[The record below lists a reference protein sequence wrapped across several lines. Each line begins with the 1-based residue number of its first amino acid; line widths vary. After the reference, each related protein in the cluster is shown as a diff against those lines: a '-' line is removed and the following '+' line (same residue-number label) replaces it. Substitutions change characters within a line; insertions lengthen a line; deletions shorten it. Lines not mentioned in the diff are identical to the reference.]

1 MNSSYVLRMARTARM
16 ATAARMPRISRM
28 AAAALLLVALGL
40 GLSSCSRK
48 EEVADPPRL
57 VRTYEVRA
65 EQNYESRTFV
75 GRTRAGSE
83 SRVSPKVAGAVQQVL
98 VDIGDEVAVNDVI
111 ARIDPEPL
119 ELQRQAAASRLAG
132 AQAQEVQARA
142 AYSRVSDLY
151 RQELASRSEYD
162 AARAAIDTAS
172 ASVDGARRQL
182 ELAELQLSYTEVRSP
197 FDGRV
202 SARIVQDGEN
212 VAAGHPIVM
221 ITSRDRLEIQL
232 SVPDT
237 VVSQINRGDEVS
249 VRLEALGNTQLRAV
263 VSGVGGGAA
272 LGVGTF
278 PVTLQMLDEDPRLRA
293 GMIAEVTF
301 TRPSNGR
308 VTESSESSEPTEPV
322 FRVPASAVAEDREG
336 RFVFRLRPLNGD
348 EEAAASDGAVSQG
361 ASPTSAAA
369 NGGEKLMRV
378 ERSPVEIGKLHSR
391 EIELRSGV
399 QDGDLIITLGLNH
412 ISDEMTVR
420 VMER

>member
-1 MNSSYVLRMARTARM
+1 MNSSYVLRMSRL
-16 ATAARMPRISRM
+16 AT
-28 AAAALLLVALGL
+28 AALLLVALGL
-40 GLSSCSRK
+40 GLSSCTGQ
-48 EEVADPPRL
+48 EEAADPPRL

-83 SRVSPKVAGAVQQVL
+83 SRVSPKLAGTVQQVL
-98 VDIGDEVAVNDVI
+98 VDIGDAVAVNDVI
-111 ARIDPEPL
+111 ARIDPQPL

-162 AARAAIDTAS
+162 AARAAIDTAA
-172 ASVDGARRQL
+172 ASVEGARRQL
-182 ELAELQLSYTEVRSP
+182 DLAELQLSYTEVRSP

-212 VAAGHPIVM
+212 IAAGHPIVLM
-221 ITSRDRLEIQL
+221 SSRDRLEIQL

-237 VVSQINRGDEVS
+237 VVSAIERGDEVS
-249 VRLEALGNTQLRAV
+249 VHLQALPDRQLRAV

-272 LGVGTF
+272 VGAGTF

-301 TRPSNGR
+301 TRPANGR
-308 VTESSESSEPTEPV
+308 PASDGQATDAAAAAAEPG

-336 RFVFRLRPLNGD
+336 RFVYRLRPLNGD
-348 EEAAASDGAVSQG
+348 EEAAASKNV
-361 ASPTSAAA
+361 AA
-369 NGGEKLMRV
+369 NGGQKLMRV
-378 ERSPVEIGKLHSR
+378 ERSPVEIGRLHSR
-391 EIELRSGV
+391 EIEIVDGV
-399 QDGDLIITLGLNH
+399 QDGDLIVSLGLNH
-412 ISDEMTVR
+412 ISDEMIVR

>member
-1 MNSSYVLRMARTARM
+1 MKEHRDMNGSYSPRMSRL
-16 ATAARMPRISRM
+16 ATG
-28 AAAALLLVALGL
+28 ALLLVALGL
-40 GLSSCSRK
+40 GLSSCGGR
-48 EEVADPPRL
+48 EEAADPPRL

-83 SRVSPKVAGAVQQVL
+83 SRVSPKLAGTVQQVL
-98 VDIGDEVAVNDVI
+98 VDIGDDVAVNDVI
-111 ARIDPEPL
+111 ARIDPQPL

-162 AARAAIDTAS
+162 AARAAIDTAA
-172 ASVDGARRQL
+172 ASVEGARRQL

-212 VAAGHPIVM
+212 IAAGHPIVLM
-221 ITSRDRLEIQL
+221 SSRDRLEIQL

-237 VVSQINRGDEVS
+237 VVSEIERGDEVS
-249 VRLEALGNTQLRAV
+249 VHLQALPDRELRAV

-272 LGVGTF
+272 VGVGTF
-278 PVTLQMLDEDPRLRA
+278 PVTLQILDEDPRLRA

-301 TRPSNGR
+301 TRPANGAANGAANGR
-308 VTESSESSEPTEPV
+308 PASDGQATDAAAAAAEPG

-336 RFVFRLRPLNGD
+336 RFVYRLRPLNGD
-348 EEAAASDGAVSQG
+348 EEAAASKNV
-361 ASPTSAAA
+361 AA
-369 NGGEKLMRV
+369 NGGQKLMRV
-378 ERSPVEIGKLHSR
+378 ERSPVEIGRLHSR
-391 EIELRSGV
+391 EIEIVDGV
-399 QDGDLIITLGLNH
+399 QDGDLIVSLGLNH
-412 ISDEMTVR
+412 ISDEMIVR